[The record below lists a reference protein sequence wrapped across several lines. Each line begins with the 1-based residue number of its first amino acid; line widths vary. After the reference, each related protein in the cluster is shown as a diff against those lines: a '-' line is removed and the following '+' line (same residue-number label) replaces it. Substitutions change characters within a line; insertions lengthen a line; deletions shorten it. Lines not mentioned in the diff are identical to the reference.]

1 MNITE
6 VKSELGY
13 SVLNLNFAEDK
24 DGNKTEWLRHW
35 DNENRIAVSIHQDTV
50 KEIRENNPSTLSLQ
64 SEVRTGAQGDYEAK
78 RIVLHKPAEM
88 TL

>member
-1 MNITE
+1 MNIQE
-6 VKSELGY
+6 VKEALGY
-13 SVLNLNFAEDK
+13 ETLNLNFADDK

-35 DNENRIAVSIHQDTV
+35 DNDNRIAVSVHQDTV
-50 KEIRENNPSTLSLQ
+50 KEIKDKDPSTLSIQ
-64 SEVRTGAQGDYEAK
+64 TETREGEQGNYEAK

>member
-1 MNITE
+1 MNIQE
-6 VKSELGY
+6 VKSTLGY
-13 SVLNLNFAEDK
+13 ETLNLNFADDK

-35 DNENRIAVSIHQDTV
+35 DNDNRVAVSVHQDTV
-50 KEIRENNPSTLSLQ
+50 ASIKKDDPSTLSIQ
-64 SEVRTGAQGDYEAK
+64 SETRTGEQGDYEAK